1 MGQTKL
7 RRSMSKGQKPAVK
20 NQARQQKLAAAL
32 RANLKRRKESRKQA
46 DQPQVSAPKDASDG

>member
-1 MGQTKL
+1 
-7 RRSMSKGQKPAVK
+7 MSKGQKPAVK

-46 DQPQVSAPKDASDG
+46 DQLKVSAPKDASDG

>member
-1 MGQTKL
+1 
-7 RRSMSKGQKPAVK
+7 MSKGQNPAVK